1 MARITDIA
9 TTFANV
15 GPLAADEIW
24 QVHDGT
30 VLISLESGSDDN
42 RGIRMTRFET
52 LPIIAGKTVYYR
64 RVDSSSAILSREV
77 VG

>member
-1 MARITDIA
+1 MARISNIPEAFTA
-9 TTFANV
+9 V

-30 VLISLESGSDDN
+30 ILLSLEDGADPD
-42 RGIRMTRFET
+42 RGIRLTRWET
-52 LPIIAGKTVYYR
+52 LEIVAGKTVYYR
-64 RVDSSSAILSREV
+64 RFASSAAVISREV